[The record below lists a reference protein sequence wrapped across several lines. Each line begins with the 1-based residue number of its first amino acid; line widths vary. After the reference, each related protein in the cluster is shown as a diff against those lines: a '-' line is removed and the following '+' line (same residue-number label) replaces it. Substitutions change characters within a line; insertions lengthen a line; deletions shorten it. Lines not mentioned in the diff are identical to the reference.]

1 MATKKK
7 NVRPAPVNRP
17 ISTGEIARRCGV
29 SVPTVKKWIR
39 EGQLQAFRTPGGHY
53 RVLEPAFRAFAAR
66 MGLGRGA
73 AARGAARIL
82 VADDDERFRGLAP
95 DMLGGP
101 DGPWAVE
108 TVADGYEALLRVG
121 LWRPD
126 LLILDLRMPRLDG
139 LQVCRRIRMNPVLR
153 RTRIL
158 AITGYADGDTA
169 AGARAAGADDFLE
182 KPIDLGELRAR
193 VARLLDGRREARVG
207 SGGAVQ
213 GPVARGPDGARTR
226 GQR

>member
-1 MATKKK
+1 MS
-7 NVRPAPVNRP
+7 RP

-53 RVLEPAFRAFAAR
+53 RVLETAFRAFAAR
-66 MGLGRGA
+66 MGLARGA
-73 AARGAARIL
+73 AARGGARIL
-82 VADDDERFRGLAP
+82 VADDDERFRGLVP

-101 DGPWAVE
+101 DGTWVVE

-139 LQVCRRIRMNPVLR
+139 LQVCRRIRMDPVLR
-153 RTRIL
+153 RTLIL
-158 AITGYADGDTA
+158 AITGYADEATEA
-169 AGARAAGADDFLE
+169 AARAAGADAFLQ
-182 KPIDLGELRAR
+182 KPIDLDALRAR
-193 VARLLDGRREARVG
+193 VKRLLDGRRHARLG
-207 SGGAVQ
+207 SGGAV
-213 GPVARGPDGARTR
+213 
-226 GQR
+226 